1 VSLRRP
7 AGVMTKKDRLE
18 RTRRLEPV
26 DRPPFVPAVYEHK
39 AALIGQTPSAVARD
53 GRLLVAALRR
63 EAEIY
68 GPDVLT
74 VGIDVY
80 NVEAEA
86 LGAPVRYFDETND
99 VPAVSAPVLREL
111 AEIARLSPPD
121 PERDGRMPLFLA
133 AAEEVVGGMG
143 RELVVRGAVTGPFSL
158 ACALAGDENMLIGSL
173 ENPGAVREILAFA
186 ARVAT
191 AYGTAFLRRG
201 AEVILFDSKA
211 NPAVASPRVFRE
223 LIFPAYRD
231 IVMPGLKAAGARLLP
246 LIIGGDTT
254 PVLKELIETGAT
266 QLLCDAGA
274 DIRRFRDACRA
285 ARLAVRVSVD
295 ARLVHR
301 GTEPEIRDAALG
313 LLKAAGREPGLLFG
327 CGVVAYDTPPAHV
340 LALKRALDDF
350 SGGRDG

>member
-1 VSLRRP
+1 
-7 AGVMTKKDRLE
+7 MTKKERLE
-18 RTRRLEPV
+18 RTARREPV

-39 AALIGQTPSAVARD
+39 AALIGRTPSAAARD
-53 GRLLVAALRR
+53 GRLLAAALRR

-68 GPDVLT
+68 DPDVLT

-86 LGAPVRYFDETND
+86 LGATVRYFEDSND
-99 VPAVSAPVLREL
+99 VPAVCAPAVREI
-111 AEIARLSPPD
+111 AGIARLRAPN

-133 AAEEVVGGMG
+133 AAGDLVGEMG
-143 RELVVRGAVTGPFSL
+143 RDMVIRGAATGPFSL
-158 ACALAGDENMLIGSL
+158 ACALAGDENILIGAL
-173 ENPGAVREILAFA
+173 ENPRAVGEALAFA
-186 ARVAT
+186 AGVT
-191 AYGTAFLRRG
+191 AAYAAAFLRRG
-201 AEVILFDSKA
+201 AGVVLFDSKA
-211 NPAVASPRVFRE
+211 SPSVASPRVFRE
-223 LIFPAYRD
+223 LVLPAYRD
-231 IVMPGLKAAGARLLP
+231 IVMPRLKAAGARMIP

-254 PVLKELIETGAT
+254 PVLKELVETGAG

-274 DIRRFRDACRA
+274 DVRRFRDACRG

-301 GTEPEIRDAALG
+301 GPEEEIREAALR
-313 LLKAAGREPGLLFG
+313 LLGIAGPEPGLLFG

-350 SGGRDG
+350 SGGGAA